1 MADAPRSLT
10 TGLRARFVGFTPTH
24 LRVSI
29 EVPRT
34 GERVYD
40 SVVFDANEETP
51 GYSELR
57 KVENAGLVFSRPSA
71 RALSFRG
78 FQ

>member
-40 SVVFDANEETP
+40 GVVFDAKEEIA

-57 KVENAGLVFSRPSA
+57 KVEMRD
-71 RALSFRG
+71 
-78 FQ
+78 